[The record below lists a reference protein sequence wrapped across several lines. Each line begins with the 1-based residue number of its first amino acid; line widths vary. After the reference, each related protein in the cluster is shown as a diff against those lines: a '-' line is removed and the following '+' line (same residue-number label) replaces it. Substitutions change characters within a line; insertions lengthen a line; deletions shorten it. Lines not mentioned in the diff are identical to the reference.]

1 MTGCVLAVDLG
12 TGGPKVALVDAAGTT
27 LAWRSR
33 PVTTT
38 FLPDGGAEQDPREMW
53 DAVVAAALD
62 ALGALDPVPPV
73 LAVAVTSQYMSTIPV
88 AADGAWR
95 RSRKSW
101 QRRSDAG
108 SGTRS
113 VADATPS
120 STCSASVAW
129 LRSTQAS
136 TATAATSR

>member
-53 DAVVAAALD
+53 DAVVATACD

-88 AADGAWR
+88 AADGTPTGPCVLWM
-95 RSRKSW
+95 
-101 QRRSDAG
+101 D
-108 SGTRS
+108 TRGEIGRAH
-113 VADATPS
+113 V
-120 STCSASVAW
+120 
-129 LRSTQAS
+129 
-136 TATAATSR
+136 